1 MPAFDQGLML
11 AGWVKKLTGPTV
23 ITSGSTNPVIETING
38 ATTKSSN
45 NMELACNFIADG
57 EFDILLF
64 AG

>member
-1 MPAFDQGLML
+1 ML

-23 ITSGSTNPVIETING
+23 ITAGSIGLDQSAIATING

-45 NMELACNFIADG
+45 NMELAYNLIADG